1 MRRLV
6 FQKAIVYDGSDHD
19 GPDDNNA
26 NDNDDGKAD
35 EEEDDDDA
43 SLHDDAADG
52 DDHGDDHDK
61 YAYVDRSNTS
71 INAFIPCT

>member
-26 NDNDDGKAD
+26 NDNDDGKSD

-43 SLHDDAADG
+43 SLHDDAADLAL
-52 DDHGDDHDK
+52 DHDLR
-61 YAYVDRSNTS
+61 YSMILFYSNDS
-71 INAFIPCT
+71 CRLMSM